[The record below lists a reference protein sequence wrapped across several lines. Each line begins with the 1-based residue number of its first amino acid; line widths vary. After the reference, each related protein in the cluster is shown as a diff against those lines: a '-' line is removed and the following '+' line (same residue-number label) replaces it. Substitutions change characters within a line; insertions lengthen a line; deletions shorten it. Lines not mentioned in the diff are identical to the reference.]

1 MRGCVLVGLL
11 ALAALGCSGGDD
23 DDGAALAGEPLDC
36 AWLESNNCWKTLV
49 ASAASC
55 VPPST
60 EQGALSADGTSCSY
74 ASGYDVTFNNPVVL
88 PLDDFPPWDFVLK
101 KAGAPCVTYND
112 EAEGTL
118 YLDVQGMSF
127 KEVGVGFGTQVTC
140 PDGSQF
146 AAQNAFDLFD
156 CDNFLGNAPGSS
168 FSSSDFA
175 VNFALLT
182 GRDGT
187 QAVFDCAE

>member
-55 VPPST
+55 VPPGG
-60 EQGALSADGTSCSY
+60 ERGALSADGKACAY
-74 ASGYDVTFNNPVVL
+74 ASGYDIVFNTPITL
-88 PLDDFPPWDFVLK
+88 PSEDAPPFDFMQTKGGV
-101 KAGAPCVTYND
+101 PCVTFD
-112 EAEGTL
+112 DQPDSTI
-118 YLDVQGMSF
+118 YLDVQGMVF
-127 KEVGVGFGTQVTC
+127 KEVSIGFGLQVTC

-146 AAQNAFDLFD
+146 AAQNAFDLFE
-156 CDNFLGNAPGSS
+156 CENLLGTAPGSTYS
-168 FSSSDFA
+168 WTDAS

-182 GRDGT
+182 GTDSSL
-187 QAVFDCAE
+187 AVFDCAE